1 MKSTYDKNAV
11 KQYILDAIDF
21 EGYEI
26 TATTEA
32 EKLTALDATF
42 RAEYTY
48 MIDRVGY
55 QSAMCEWIA
64 GLPSCFNIEF
74 RNHAIIELGVKW
86 NSIPAEH
93 TDAQACKIVNN
104 FFNFIAAK
112 TTQMIRKAVKV

>member
-1 MKSTYDKNAV
+1 MKSTYNKAAV

-32 EKLTALDATF
+32 EKLAALDATF
-42 RAEYTY
+42 RSEYGY

-55 QSAMCEWIA
+55 QEAMREWIS

-86 NSIPAEH
+86 NSIPADYTEG
-93 TDAQACKIVNN
+93 QAAKIINN
-104 FFNFIAAK
+104 FFHFIAAK
-112 TTQMIRKAVKV
+112 TTMMIRKAVN